1 MRTVEF
7 IRGHTHSSI
16 KYDYIHPSSRGR
28 TARIFSFSK
37 FLVNTGDFLPVNI
50 GTILIPQFTPDDD
63 LTIRGR
69 ETTFVNGKWHVRTSE
84 MRSSIFP
91 LFPVPALG
99 PPFKRPVVS
108 PLPVGEA
115 SGYGQLPRLWRNAS
129 PNMLT
134 TLQTGSSLFSNICG
148 LCGNFVNY
156 FLNFFNSIS
165 ANIKVFSFLSRL
177 SVVGFRCEAYLW
189 RVGGAVTVIANLI
202 VCFSKIWECSVVAE
216 VLDISLALS
225 LVLLERNE
233 GTFLNL
239 VAIVFTW
246 VTMLATYWSAPG

>member
-1 MRTVEF
+1 M
-7 IRGHTHSSI
+7 HDSDSSV
-16 KYDYIHPSSRGR
+16 H
-28 TARIFSFSK
+28 
-37 FLVNTGDFLPVNI
+37 
-50 GTILIPQFTPDDD
+50 PDDD
-63 LTIRGR
+63 VTSRGR
-69 ETTFVNGKWHVRTSE
+69 ETKFVIGKWHVRTSE

-115 SGYGQLPRLWRNAS
+115 SGYGQLPQLWRNAS
-129 PNMLT
+129 PDAMLT
-134 TLQTGSSLFSNICG
+134 SLQTGSSSFSNICG
-148 LCGNFVNY
+148 LCGNIANY
-156 FLNFFNSIS
+156 FLKILNSIS

-177 SVVGFRCEAYLW
+177 SLVGLRCEVYFW
-189 RVGGAVTVIANLI
+189 RVGVAVTVNANLI
-202 VCFSKIWECSVVAE
+202 VGFSKIWECSVVAE

-246 VTMLATYWSAPG
+246 VTMLVTYWSAPG